1 MNQEDAKRIIEQGI
15 TYAEL
20 RAILLTEFDGAASTT
35 IRDFTKHDV
44 QLLLRGCIG
53 NRNGRVNAKTHSAL
67 VAQLVLREFAPDNN

>member
-1 MNQEDAKRIIEQGI
+1 MNQAAAKLIIEQGI

-20 RAILLTEFDGAASTT
+20 RTILLPEFDGAQSTT

-67 VAQLVLREFAPDNN
+67 VAQLILREFSE